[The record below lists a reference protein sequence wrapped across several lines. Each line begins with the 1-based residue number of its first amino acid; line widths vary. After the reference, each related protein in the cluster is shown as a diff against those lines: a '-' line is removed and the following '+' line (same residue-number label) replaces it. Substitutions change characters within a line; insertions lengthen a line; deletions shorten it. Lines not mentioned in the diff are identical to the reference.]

1 MRRSVSGVVLAVVFG
16 IAALSAWREAAVDAF
31 GDSGVPAML
40 VALQTITGVAAAATA
55 WGSWVGARWAPVA
68 AVSYG
73 VIAAGMILALGP
85 MLDLSAEDRSG
96 LWTGALAVL
105 VFTLVCAWWL
115 RRSIRRRDAHESAS
129 VVS

>member
-16 IAALSAWREAAVDAF
+16 IAALSAWREAVVDAF
-31 GDSGVPAML
+31 GDSGGPVML
-40 VALQTITGVAAAATA
+40 VALQTITGVAAAAAA

-73 VIAAGMILALGP
+73 VIAGGMILALGP

-96 LWTGALAVL
+96 LWSGALAVF

-115 RRSIRRRDAHESAS
+115 RRTIRRRDAHESAS